1 MVVTLA
7 FVAAVANALASIL
20 QRLGVESAPSSSGA
34 DVMSHALRRP
44 VWIAGF
50 AVMAGGFAAQAI
62 ALHLGALA
70 TVQPILVVELPII
83 VLALWGW
90 FGLTARPRDAVAAL
104 AAAGGLA
111 VFLASAAPVSGER
124 HPSIATWLIVGVI
137 VGGTMA
143 ILLALSRG
151 RAPWARA
158 LFMGA
163 AASVGFAL
171 TAALTKAMT
180 DALAAGWSTL
190 FGTWPL
196 YALTVVGLSTFV
208 LMQRAFRAGPFT
220 ASQSTLIL
228 VNPFV
233 SIVVGAV
240 LFNDRVD
247 TTATALALEVPALL
261 VMVAG
266 ALVLCASS
274 LVRGV
279 HDEGTSTSWLAGRRR
294 WGRTSP

>member
-1 MVVTLA
+1 VVVALA
-7 FVAAVANALASIL
+7 LVAACANALASIL
-20 QRLGVESAPSSSGA
+20 QRLGVESAPSSGGA
-34 DVMSHALRRP
+34 DVMAHALRRP

-50 AVMAGGFAAQAI
+50 VVMAGGFAAQAT
-62 ALHLGALA
+62 ALHFGALA
-70 TVQPILVVELPII
+70 TVQPILVVELPLI

-90 FGLTARPRDAVAAL
+90 FGVAARPRDGVAAI

-111 VFLASAAPVSGER
+111 MFLVIAAPVSGTR
-124 HPSIATWLIVGVI
+124 HPSMNSWLAVAGVI
-137 VGGTMA
+137 GASMV
-143 ILLALSRG
+143 ILLTAARN
-151 RAPWARA
+151 RPPWARA
-158 LFMGA
+158 LLMGA

-180 DALAAGWSTL
+180 DALTIGWSTL

-196 YALTVVGLSTFV
+196 YALTFVGLGSFV
-208 LMQRAFRAGPFT
+208 LMQRAFRAGPFA

-240 LFNDRVD
+240 LFNDRL
-247 TTATALALEVPALL
+247 TTSSAALALEVPALI

-266 ALVLCASS
+266 AVALCTAP

-279 HDEGTSTSWLAGRRR
+279 RDEQEGTSWLAGRRR
-294 WGRTSP
+294 WRSTSL